1 MNNLWWSPRLS
12 IHGRTLRY
20 WNRRLEEAHAND
32 DYKHT
37 KLTKPKGIEIAE
49 TNMQQEM
56 EDQHSDAQIQWIKS
70 KDKAQEYHKTY
81 IEDLLA
87 KITED

>member
-1 MNNLWWSPRLS
+1 
-12 IHGRTLRY
+12 
-20 WNRRLEEAHAND
+20 
-32 DYKHT
+32 
-37 KLTKPKGIEIAE
+37 
-49 TNMQQEM
+49 MQQEM